1 MGVSRGVMVVL
12 RSDRNRNVPTVTIL
26 PFRLVE
32 DDSSE
37 VRHLATI
44 TVPPR

>member
-1 MGVSRGVMVVL
+1 MVVL
-12 RSDRNRNVPTVTIL
+12 RSDRNRNVPAVTIL

-37 VRHLATI
+37 VRFLG
-44 TVPPR
+44 TVEIPRR